1 MSGKKFIERMTGY
14 KATNK
19 DIQCLNFQFT
29 PGEWHEHEGEIALC
43 GAGFH
48 FCDHPSGPWAY
59 CSDHETRIWK
69 VEAEQILDLPTK
81 PGADHKRVCKRIR
94 LVEELRIVGN
104 RNTGNGNTGNGNT
117 GNRNTGNRN
126 TGDCNTGD
134 RNTGYGNTGDCN
146 TGDRNTGYCNTGD
159 RNTGYG
165 NTGNRN
171 TGNRNTGD
179 GNTGYGNTGNRNT
192 GYGNTG
198 DGNTGNRN
206 TGYGNTGDG
215 NTGYGNT
222 GDGNTGYGNTGNRN
236 TGDGNTGYGNTGY
249 GNTGDG
255 NTGNGN
261 ATNCSSGFFCT
272 SAPKVLSFDEPT
284 EFTSEE
290 YCDKFPQYLGLCK
303 ALALD
308 AEIDFERFKEL
319 PNITPEKIKALH
331 EQHKKGREAA

>member
-59 CSDHETRIWK
+59 YSDPETRIWK

-94 LVEELRIVGN
+94 LVEELRIVGYG
-104 RNTGNGNTGNGNT
+104 NTGDCNTGYGNTGYGNTGNGNT
-117 GNRNTGNRN
+117 GDRNTGN
-126 TGDCNTGD
+126 G
-134 RNTGYGNTGDCN
+134 NTGYGNTGDCN
-146 TGDRNTGYCNTGD
+146 TGDCNTGD
-159 RNTGYG
+159 C
-165 NTGNRN
+165 
-171 TGNRNTGD
+171 
-179 GNTGYGNTGNRNT
+179 
-192 GYGNTG
+192 
-198 DGNTGNRN
+198 
-206 TGYGNTGDG
+206 
-215 NTGYGNT
+215 
-222 GDGNTGYGNTGNRN
+222 
-236 TGDGNTGYGNTGY
+236 NTGYGNTGY
-249 GNTGDG
+249 G

-290 YCDKFPQYLGLCK
+290 YRDKFPQYLDLCK

-331 EQHKKGREAA
+331 EQHKKEREAA

>member
-104 RNTGNGNTGNGNT
+104 RNTG
-117 GNRNTGNRN
+117 
-126 TGDCNTGD
+126 
-134 RNTGYGNTGDCN
+134 
-146 TGDRNTGYCNTGD
+146 
-159 RNTGYG
+159 
-165 NTGNRN
+165 
-171 TGNRNTGD
+171 
-179 GNTGYGNTGNRNT
+179 
-192 GYGNTG
+192 YGNTG
-198 DGNTGNRN
+198 DGNTGNR
-206 TGYGNTGDG
+206 
-215 NTGYGNT
+215 
-222 GDGNTGYGNTGNRN
+222 
-236 TGDGNTGYGNTGY
+236 NTGY